1 MALPSL
7 AKNRRRLS
15 FKKTAGAVI
24 VLVAAV
30 VLAGCSDDSD
40 DSGDG
45 GMAGMDHS
53 SQSPTTSAETGADFN
68 DADVTFATEMI
79 PHHRQAVEMAEL
91 AGTRA
96 QSQEVK
102 DLAAEIEGAQG
113 PEIETMTSWLQ
124 EWGQPVPEDMSGMDM
139 SEDMPGMMSMEDM
152 DELESLSGAAFDK
165 QFLTMMIAH
174 HEGAIEMAKTEQADG
189 QNSDAITLAEQIEE
203 AQTTE
208 ITTMNDLLG

>member
-1 MALPSL
+1 
-7 AKNRRRLS
+7 
-15 FKKTAGAVI
+15 
-24 VLVAAV
+24 
-30 VLAGCSDDSD
+30 
-40 DSGDG
+40 
-45 GMAGMDHS
+45 
-53 SQSPTTSAETGADFN
+53 
-68 DADVTFATEMI
+68 
-79 PHHRQAVEMAEL
+79 
-91 AGTRA
+91 
-96 QSQEVK
+96 
-102 DLAAEIEGAQG
+102 
-113 PEIETMTSWLQ
+113 MTSWLQ

-152 DELESLSGAAFDK
+152 EELESLSGAAFDK